1 MNVIIRRATKE
12 DLIQII
18 RILAGDKLGKLR
30 EDLGSDISDK
40 YYKAFEKIDNDSS
53 QMLVVAENESK
64 EIVGTMQLSFIQ
76 YLSYRGGL
84 RAQAETVFVRE
95 DCRGKGVGRRLM
107 MFAADTAKQKGAHL
121 IQLTTDKQR
130 PEALRF
136 YEKLGYKATHEG
148 MKLHFNSASDNE
160 NPTHSS
166 TA

>member
-1 MNVIIRRATKE
+1 MKITIRRATKD

-18 RILAGDKLGKLR
+18 RILAGDKLGRLR
-30 EDLGSDISDK
+30 EDLGDNISEK
-40 YYKAFEKIDNDSS
+40 YYSAFEKIDSDSS
-53 QMLVVAENESK
+53 QMLIVAENEFG

-76 YLSYRGGL
+76 YLSYRGGM

-95 DCRGKGVGRRLM
+95 DCRGKGVGSKLM

-130 PEALRF
+130 PEAVRF
-136 YEKLGYKATHEG
+136 YERLGYKASHEG
-148 MKLHFNSASDNE
+148 MKLHFNSSSENDNS
-160 NPTHSS
+160 THSS